1 MKKIALAVAAALTA
15 AAPAAFAQQYDRNE
29 PYRNGP
35 SAPSYSDRYDN
46 RDNRDW
52 RVDEGHDYRNSSQ
65 SSRDWRNRSDD
76 YGRVLEARPLYA
88 AGNAR
93 EECWNTRS
101 NRYEEPRTSRES
113 HVGAGTAIGAI
124 AGGVAG
130 HQVGSGNG
138 NTLATVG
145 GAVLGGLLGHHVE
158 NRGTNDE
165 PDFDRSRCRVLA
177 QNGSNAL
184 GYDVRY
190 DYKGREYVARL
201 DHDPGPYVKLG
212 RDVSTDG
219 TPMDAGGNGARPG
232 WYSGG

>member
-1 MKKIALAVAAALTA
+1 MKKLALAVAAVLTA
-15 AAPAAFAQQYDRNE
+15 AAPAAFAQYDRTD

-35 SAPSYSDRYDN
+35 STPTYDRNDTRN
-46 RDNRDW
+46 DNRDW
-52 RVDEGHDYRNSSQ
+52 RVDEGRDYRNAQ
-65 SSRDWRNRSDD
+65 SSRDWRSRSDE
-76 YGRVLEARPLYA
+76 YGRVIESRPLYA
-88 AGNAR
+88 SGNAR

-101 NRYEEPRTSRES
+101 NRFEEPRSSRDS

-124 AGGVAG
+124 AGGVVG
-130 HQVGSGNG
+130 HQVGNGRG
-138 NTLATVG
+138 NTAATVG
-145 GAVLGGLLGHHVE
+145 GALLGGLLGHNIE
-158 NRGTNDE
+158 NRNNDDE

-177 QNGSNAL
+177 QHGANAV

-201 DHDPGPYVKLG
+201 DHDPGPYVKVG